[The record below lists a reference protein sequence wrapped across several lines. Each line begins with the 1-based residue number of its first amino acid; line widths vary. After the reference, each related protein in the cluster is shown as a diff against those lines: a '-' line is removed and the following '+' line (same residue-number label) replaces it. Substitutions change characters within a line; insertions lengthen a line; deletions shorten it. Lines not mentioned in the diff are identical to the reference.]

1 MDSNATL
8 IFPLILLIVASAF
21 FSASETAYTS
31 LNRVRVKNMATSGS
45 KRAEKVLALSENYDK
60 LLSGILVGNN
70 IVNILS
76 ASLATVLFVNLIG
89 SKGVSVSSAV
99 MTVVVL
105 MFGEITPKT
114 IAKQHPEAV
123 AFALYPLLSGIM
135 KLTIGPK
142 DLLLYAGD
150 SIYFDPTIPHGMKAI
165 GGPVDFMAIVI
176 PPRGEL

>member
-1 MDSNATL
+1 MV
-8 IFPLILLIVASAF
+8 LLVLLSGF

-31 LNRVRVKNMATSGS
+31 LNRVRVKNMATSGN
-45 KRAEKVLALSENYDK
+45 KRAEKVLAMSENYDK

-99 MTVVVL
+99 MTVIVL

-114 IAKQHPEAV
+114 VAKQHPEAV
-123 AFALYPLLSGIM
+123 ALAL
-135 KLTIGPK
+135 
-142 DLLLYAGD
+142 
-150 SIYFDPTIPHGMKAI
+150 
-165 GGPVDFMAIVI
+165 
-176 PPRGEL
+176 